1 MTAPFGRGTRIA
13 GTGRA
18 LPEGTLTNADLEKI
32 VDTSDEWIVQRTGI
46 RMRHRAAET
55 DTVFSLGRDALL
67 KALER
72 AGVRADELDMII
84 VATVSGEML
93 CPSTAARIS
102 EAVGAGEAAVFD
114 LAAACSGF
122 LYGLNLADTMIR
134 CGRAEKVAIIGV
146 EVLTRLVDWNDR
158 TVSIIFGDGA
168 GAAVVVAD
176 PDPRKGCV
184 HQTMHGDGR
193 LWRTLYHPRC
203 DRDVPPGDEAN
214 PIRLGHLRMHGREI
228 YKFAVTRFQEAI
240 QDALDRTGLKV
251 DDVQQYV
258 CHQSN
263 QRIIESAVEK
273 LKLPPDRVYV
283 NIDRYGNT
291 SAASIPICL
300 DELYEAGRIE
310 PGKPVILVAFGAG
323 VTWASC
329 VWNP

>member
-1 MTAPFGRGTRIA
+1 MTKPFGRGTRIA

-18 LPEGTLTNADLEKI
+18 VPARVLTNKDLEKL

-46 RMRHRAAET
+46 RARHRADEHE
-55 DTVFSLGRDALL
+55 TVFSLGRDALL
-67 KALER
+67 KALE
-72 AGVRADELDMII
+72 ASGTDPADLDMVI

-102 EAVGAGEAAVFD
+102 EAVGADDAAVFD
-114 LAAACSGF
+114 IAAACSGF
-122 LYGLNLADTMIR
+122 LYALNMADTMIR
-134 CGRAEKVAIIGV
+134 CGRAERIAIVGV
-146 EVLTRLVDWNDR
+146 EVLTRLVDWDDR

-176 PDPRKGCV
+176 PDPARGCV

-193 LWRTLYHPRC
+193 MWRTLYHPRNP
-203 DRDVPPGDEAN
+203 REVPEADAAN
-214 PIRLGHLRMHGREI
+214 PIRLGYLRMHGREI

-240 QDALDRTGLKV
+240 HDALERTGLKA
-251 DDVQQYV
+251 DDVQHYI

-273 LKLPPDRVYV
+273 LKLPPDRVYI

-300 DELYEAGRIE
+300 DELSEAGRIE
-310 PGKPVILVAFGAG
+310 PGKPIILVAFGAG

-329 VWNP
+329 VWNT

>member
-18 LPEGTLTNADLEKI
+18 LPAQVLTNADLEKI

-46 RMRHRAAET
+46 RARHRAAEG

-67 KALER
+67 KALDR

-168 GAAVVVAD
+168 GAAVVAAD

-193 LWRTLYHPRC
+193 MWRTLYHPRC
-203 DRDVPPGDEAN
+203 ERDVPAGDEAN

-251 DDVQQYV
+251 DDVQQYI

-273 LKLPPDRVYV
+273 LKLPPERVYV

-310 PGKPVILVAFGAG
+310 PGRPIILVAFGAG